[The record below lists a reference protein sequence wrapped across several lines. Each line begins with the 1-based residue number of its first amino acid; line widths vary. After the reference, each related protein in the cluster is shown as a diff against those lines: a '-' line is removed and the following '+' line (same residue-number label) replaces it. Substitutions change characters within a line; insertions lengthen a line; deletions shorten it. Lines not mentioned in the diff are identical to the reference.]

1 MSKGP
6 LGRKGRDLGAGH
18 FCKFEISNLRQNV
31 EAEAESSWEVRGKSE
46 TGTLS
51 EQRAAEALALVSVQV
66 NNNNSLNL
74 TSGAILTDNHLQ
86 YSLKRA
92 IGISTVIDFL

>member
-1 MSKGP
+1 M
-6 LGRKGRDLGAGH
+6 
-18 FCKFEISNLRQNV
+18 
-31 EAEAESSWEVRGKSE
+31 EAEAESSWEVPGKSE

-74 TSGAILTDNHLQ
+74 
-86 YSLKRA
+86 RE
-92 IGISTVIDFL
+92 